1 MPHVLRDTNGRI
13 MAVLDRPSASATEEV
28 GNDNVELMAFLT
40 KKGPTSYFDLLR
52 ADLEFIRVIED
63 LIAALI
69 SRNVILLTDLPQQ
82 AQEKLLQR
90 GSLRRQFRDH
100 SGLMPSEDEDVL

>member
-13 MAVLDRPSASATEEV
+13 MAVLDRPSAGATEEV
-28 GNDNVELMAFLT
+28 GPDDAELVSYLT

-69 SRNVILLTDLPQQ
+69 SRNVILLTDLPAQ

-90 GSLRRQFRDH
+90 GSLRRQFRDK
-100 SGLMPSEDEDVL
+100 SGMLTEDEDVL

>member
-13 MAVLDRPSASATEEV
+13 MAVLDRPSAGATEEV
-28 GNDNVELMAFLT
+28 GSDDPEILAYLT

-69 SRNVILLTDLPQQ
+69 NRNVILLTDLPAQ

-90 GSLRRQFRDH
+90 GSLRRQFRDK
-100 SGLMPSEDEDVL
+100 SGMLTEDEDVL

>member
-13 MAVLDRPSASATEEV
+13 MAVLDRPSANPTEEV
-28 GNDNVELMAFLT
+28 GADNAELIAYLS

-69 SRNVILLTDLPQQ
+69 SRNVILLTDLPPQ

-90 GSLRRQFRDH
+90 GSMRRQFRDH
-100 SGLMPSEDEDVL
+100 SGLMPEDEDVL

>member
-13 MAVLDRPSASATEEV
+13 LTVVDRPSAGGTEELAA
-28 GNDNVELMAFLT
+28 DNPELVSFMS
-40 KKGPTSYFDLLR
+40 KSPTSYFDLLR

-63 LIAALI
+63 LIAVLLK
-69 SRNVILLTDLPQQ
+69 RGVILITDLPEQ
-82 AQEKLLQR
+82 AQEKLLRR

-100 SGLMPSEDEDVL
+100 SGLMAEDEDVL